1 MRFQHICGFP
11 VLITEHLHEVI
22 THFMCDIICLLR
34 EVRVQLHTNLNTDK
48 MELNSFFSYTVKKK
62 FIVVYPYAGQ

>member
-1 MRFQHICGFP
+1 MRGLP

-22 THFMCDIICLLR
+22 S
-34 EVRVQLHTNLNTDK
+34 HTSCVISYAFWEKSEFNYTLSTDK

-62 FIVVYPYAGQ
+62 FTVVYSYVGQWCRF